1 MQGSVDESAFDTP
14 HSLTLTL
21 RGSSPLA
28 LDMGHRGQ
36 PKVQVVPWKPSIN
49 AGAIADRNLSKS
61 GRPWPYVWVHPDEER

>member
-36 PKVQVVPWKPSIN
+36 PKVQVYPLACPIRVPGIY
-49 AGAIADRNLSKS
+49 NLA
-61 GRPWPYVWVHPDEER
+61 VLQM